1 MGMSGEPMTSERY
14 VAAMQQATLLAELLV
29 MNAAE
34 FRDAL
39 AHVDHTHAL
48 GPILDPT
55 AYRNGMR
62 NLDEAAGLL
71 APLCAA
77 ASKVAPVI
85 EKARARV
92 GGAA

>member
-1 MGMSGEPMTSERY
+1 MNGEPMTSERY
-14 VAAMQQATLLAELLV
+14 VIAMAQATLIAELLV

-34 FRDAL
+34 FRAAL
-39 AHVDHTHAL
+39 DHVEDTHAL

-55 AYRNGMR
+55 AYRNGLR

-77 ASKVAPVI
+77 ASRVAPVI
-85 EKARARV
+85 EKARARA